1 MQSDIELA
9 RNWRR
14 AFSALSI
21 TIIAG
26 TLTYAATGGPGLV
39 FYLVGAVVLAL
50 VGIDLLIHARVERAN
65 RASAQATSALWASR
79 VANQRSINP
88 HSSGAGDVA
97 SVAGGST

>member
-1 MQSDIELA
+1 MQSDIDLA

-21 TIIAG
+21 TIVAG
-26 TLTYAATGGPGLV
+26 ALTYAATGGPGLV
-39 FYLVGAVVLAL
+39 FYLVGAVVLTL

-79 VANQRSINP
+79 MASQGSINA